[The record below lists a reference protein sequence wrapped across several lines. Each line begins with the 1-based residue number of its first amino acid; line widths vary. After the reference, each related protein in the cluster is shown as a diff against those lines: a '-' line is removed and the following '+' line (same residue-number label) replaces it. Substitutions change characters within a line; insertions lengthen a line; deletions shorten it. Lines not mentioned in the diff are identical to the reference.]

1 MVLFGI
7 KPFREDYFMHIITI
21 NREPVEL
28 FKILKFESI
37 VGSGGEA
44 KKRIGEGLVKVN
56 GDVETRKSRKMVA
69 GDTIEF
75 EKRHYELKLL

>member
-1 MVLFGI
+1 V
-7 KPFREDYFMHIITI
+7 
-21 NREPVEL
+21 V
-28 FKILKFESI
+28 
-37 VGSGGEA
+37 EA

-56 GDVETRKSRKMVA
+56 GDVETRKSRKMVS

>member
-1 MVLFGI
+1 
-7 KPFREDYFMHIITI
+7 MHMITI
-21 NREPVEL
+21 NCEPVEL

-37 VGSGGEA
+37 LGSGGEA
-44 KKRIGEGLVKVN
+44 KQRIGEGLVKVN
-56 GDVETRKSRKMVA
+56 GEVETRKSRKMIS

>member
-1 MVLFGI
+1 MVSICLE
-7 KPFREDYFMHIITI
+7 EDHFMHMITI
-21 NREPVEL
+21 NFEPVEL

-44 KKRIGEGLVKVN
+44 KQRIGEGLVKVN
-56 GDVETRKSRKMVA
+56 GDVETRKSRKMIS

-75 EKRHYELKLL
+75 EKRHYELKLP

>member
-1 MVLFGI
+1 
-7 KPFREDYFMHIITI
+7 MHIITI
-21 NREPVEL
+21 NFEPVEL

-56 GDVETRKSRKMVA
+56 GDIEQRKSRKMVA

-75 EKRHYELKLL
+75 EKRHYELKLA

>member
-1 MVLFGI
+1 LVSICLE
-7 KPFREDYFMHIITI
+7 EDHFMHMITI
-21 NREPVEL
+21 NFEPVEL

-44 KKRIGEGLVKVN
+44 KQRIGEGLVKVN
-56 GDVETRKSRKMVA
+56 GEVETRKSRKMIS

-75 EKRHYELKLL
+75 EKRHYELKLP

>member
-1 MVLFGI
+1 
-7 KPFREDYFMHIITI
+7 MHMITI
-21 NREPVEL
+21 NSEPVEL
-28 FKILKFESI
+28 FKILNFESS

-56 GDVETRKSRKMVA
+56 GEVETRKSRKMMS

-75 EKRHYELKLL
+75 EKRHYELKLP

>member
-1 MVLFGI
+1 MVSICLE
-7 KPFREDYFMHIITI
+7 EDHFMHMITI
-21 NREPVEL
+21 NFEPVEL

-44 KKRIGEGLVKVN
+44 KQRIGEGLVKVN
-56 GDVETRKSRKMVA
+56 GEVETRKSRKMIS

-75 EKRHYELKLL
+75 EKRHYELKLP

>member
-1 MVLFGI
+1 MVSICLE
-7 KPFREDYFMHIITI
+7 EDHFMHMITI
-21 NREPVEL
+21 DFEPVEL

-56 GDVETRKSRKMVA
+56 GEVETRKSRKMVS

-75 EKRHYELKLL
+75 DKRHYELKLP